1 MRTRKTG
8 SISVEMEDARRRLEE
23 WRRAQTGRSRIPDNL
38 WALAVEVARQH
49 GIYQT
54 SRTLRLDYAKL
65 KQLLEPSDQTKV
77 SLKPATFVELIAPQA
92 TSFSECSIELEG
104 PRGKLRIQLKGTA
117 MPDWAELSRVFL
129 DCQS

>member
-1 MRTRKTG
+1 MRTRKSG
-8 SISVEMEDARRRLEE
+8 SVRVEMEDARRQLEE
-23 WRRAQTGRSRIPDNL
+23 WRRAQTGRARIPENL
-38 WALAVEVARQH
+38 WAMAVEVARQQ
-49 GIYQT
+49 GIHRT

-65 KQLLEPSDQTKV
+65 KQRLEPGNPTKV

-92 TSFSECSIELEG
+92 TSFTECSIEIEG

-117 MPDWAELSRVFL
+117 MPDWAELSRAFL